1 MARCERGVARMKCG
15 LPSPLRGGSI
25 LSLSKDRVGLLM
37 EMLDA
42 NRSAERCRSD
52 PTPSAPRID
61 PPLKGEGRSHTFTR
75 PALRLSLKS
84 ENQQNPVNLFHPARD
99 KADRS
104 HKVAM
109 TAASGQ
115 QSDRELV
122 DRVAKGDRA
131 AVRLLFMRHHARVYR
146 FVARQTGSESMAD
159 DIANEVFLEL
169 WRQAPAFEGRS
180 EVSTWLLGI
189 ARFKALSA
197 LRKRKEVWIDDDDAA
212 AVPDTADT
220 PEVAVMKDDKA
231 AALRRMVN
239 ALPEEHRTVIDLA
252 YYHAKSVAEIGEI
265 LSIPVA
271 TVKTRMFYARKKL
284 GEALLAAGFER
295 GWP

>member
-1 MARCERGVARMKCG
+1 LLPMVAPM
-15 LPSPLRGGSI
+15 
-25 LSLSKDRVGLLM
+25 
-37 EMLDA
+37 
-42 NRSAERCRSD
+42 
-52 PTPSAPRID
+52 
-61 PPLKGEGRSHTFTR
+61 
-75 PALRLSLKS
+75 
-84 ENQQNPVNLFHPARD
+84 
-99 KADRS
+99 
-104 HKVAM
+104 VASS
-109 TAASGQ
+109 AASGQ

-122 DRVAKGDRA
+122 ERVAKGDRA

-146 FVARQTGSESMAD
+146 FAARQTGSESMAD

-169 WRQAPAFEGRS
+169 WKQAPAFEGRS

-220 PEVAVMKDDKA
+220 PEVAVMKEDKA
-231 AALRRMVN
+231 TALRGMVN

-252 YYHAKSVAEIGEI
+252 YYHAKSVSEIADI
-265 LSIPVA
+265 LSIPAA

-284 GEALLAAGFER
+284 GEALKAAGFER

>member
-1 MARCERGVARMKCG
+1 MVAPM
-15 LPSPLRGGSI
+15 
-25 LSLSKDRVGLLM
+25 VTT
-37 EMLDA
+37 
-42 NRSAERCRSD
+42 SA
-52 PTPSAPRID
+52 A
-61 PPLKGEGRSHTFTR
+61 
-75 PALRLSLKS
+75 
-84 ENQQNPVNLFHPARD
+84 
-99 KADRS
+99 
-104 HKVAM
+104 
-109 TAASGQ
+109 Q

-122 DRVAKGDRA
+122 ERVAKGDRA

-146 FVARQTGSESMAD
+146 FAARQTGSDMMAD

-197 LRKRKEVWIDDDDAA
+197 LRKKKEEWIGDDDAA
-212 AVPDTADT
+212 AIPDTADT

-231 AALRRMVN
+231 TALRGMVN
-239 ALPEEHRTVIDLA
+239 GLPEEHRTVIDLA
-252 YYHAKSVAEIGEI
+252 YYHAKSVAEIAEI

-284 GEALLAAGFER
+284 GEALKAAGFER
-295 GWP
+295 VWP

>member
-1 MARCERGVARMKCG
+1 MVAT
-15 LPSPLRGGSI
+15 
-25 LSLSKDRVGLLM
+25 
-37 EMLDA
+37 
-42 NRSAERCRSD
+42 SA
-52 PTPSAPRID
+52 AP
-61 PPLKGEGRSHTFTR
+61 
-75 PALRLSLKS
+75 
-84 ENQQNPVNLFHPARD
+84 
-99 KADRS
+99 
-104 HKVAM
+104 
-109 TAASGQ
+109 GQ

-122 DRVAKGDRA
+122 ERVASGDRA
-131 AVRLLFMRHHARVYR
+131 AVRLLFMRHHARIYR
-146 FVARQTGSESMAD
+146 FVVRQTGSDMMAD

-169 WRQAPAFEGRS
+169 WRKAPAFEGRS

-197 LRKRKEVWIDDDDAA
+197 LRKKKEEWIDEDDAA

-220 PEVAVMKDDKA
+220 PEIAAMKEDKA

-252 YYHAKSVAEIGEI
+252 YYHAKSVVEIGEI

-284 GEALLAAGFER
+284 GEALQAAGFER

>member
-1 MARCERGVARMKCG
+1 M
-15 LPSPLRGGSI
+15 
-25 LSLSKDRVGLLM
+25 VG
-37 EMLDA
+37 
-42 NRSAERCRSD
+42 
-52 PTPSAPRID
+52 T
-61 PPLKGEGRSHTFTR
+61 
-75 PALRLSLKS
+75 
-84 ENQQNPVNLFHPARD
+84 
-99 KADRS
+99 
-104 HKVAM
+104 

-115 QSDRELV
+115 QTDRELV
-122 DRVAKGDRA
+122 ERVAHGDRA

-146 FVARQTGSESMAD
+146 FVARQTGSDMMAD

-189 ARFKALSA
+189 ARFKALSV
-197 LRKRKEVWIDDDDAA
+197 LRRKTEAPIDDDAA
-212 AVPDTADT
+212 AAIPDTADT
-220 PEVAVMKDDKA
+220 PEVALMKDDKA
-231 AALRRMVN
+231 VALRRMVN

-252 YYHAKSVAEIGEI
+252 YYHAKSVGEIGEI

-284 GEALLAAGFER
+284 GEALQAAGFER

>member
-1 MARCERGVARMKCG
+1 MVAPM
-15 LPSPLRGGSI
+15 
-25 LSLSKDRVGLLM
+25 VTT
-37 EMLDA
+37 
-42 NRSAERCRSD
+42 SA
-52 PTPSAPRID
+52 A
-61 PPLKGEGRSHTFTR
+61 
-75 PALRLSLKS
+75 
-84 ENQQNPVNLFHPARD
+84 
-99 KADRS
+99 
-104 HKVAM
+104 
-109 TAASGQ
+109 Q

-122 DRVAKGDRA
+122 ERVAKGDRA

-146 FVARQTGSESMAD
+146 FAARQTGSDMMAD

-197 LRKRKEVWIDDDDAA
+197 LRKKKEEWIGDEDAA

-220 PEVAVMKDDKA
+220 PEIAVMKGDKA
-231 AALRRMVN
+231 TALRGMVN

-252 YYHAKSVAEIGEI
+252 YYHAKSVTEIAGI

-284 GEALLAAGFER
+284 GEALKAAGFER

>member
-1 MARCERGVARMKCG
+1 MVAK
-15 LPSPLRGGSI
+15 
-25 LSLSKDRVGLLM
+25 
-37 EMLDA
+37 
-42 NRSAERCRSD
+42 
-52 PTPSAPRID
+52 TTAP
-61 PPLKGEGRSHTFTR
+61 
-75 PALRLSLKS
+75 
-84 ENQQNPVNLFHPARD
+84 
-99 KADRS
+99 
-104 HKVAM
+104 
-109 TAASGQ
+109 GQ

-122 DRVAKGDRA
+122 EQVAKGDRA

-146 FVARQTGSESMAD
+146 FVARQTGSEMMAD

-197 LRKRKEVWIDDDDAA
+197 LRKRKEEAIDDNDAA
-212 AVPDTADT
+212 AIPDTADT
-220 PEVAVMKDDKA
+220 PEVAVMKGDKA
-231 AALRRMVN
+231 DALRRMVN
-239 ALPEEHRTVIDLA
+239 ALPEEHRSVIDLA
-252 YYHAKSVAEIGEI
+252 YYHAKSVAEVAEI

-284 GEALLAAGFER
+284 GEALKAAGFER

>member
-1 MARCERGVARMKCG
+1 MVAPTVTTSAAR
-15 LPSPLRGGSI
+15 
-25 LSLSKDRVGLLM
+25 
-37 EMLDA
+37 
-42 NRSAERCRSD
+42 
-52 PTPSAPRID
+52 
-61 PPLKGEGRSHTFTR
+61 
-75 PALRLSLKS
+75 
-84 ENQQNPVNLFHPARD
+84 
-99 KADRS
+99 
-104 HKVAM
+104 
-109 TAASGQ
+109 

-122 DRVAKGDRA
+122 ERVAKGDRA

-146 FVARQTGSESMAD
+146 FAARQTGSDMMAD

-197 LRKRKEVWIDDDDAA
+197 LRKKKEEWIGDDDAA
-212 AVPDTADT
+212 AIPDTADT

-231 AALRRMVN
+231 TALRGMVN

-252 YYHAKSVAEIGEI
+252 YYHAKSVAEIAEI

-284 GEALLAAGFER
+284 GEALKAAGFER

>member
-1 MARCERGVARMKCG
+1 M
-15 LPSPLRGGSI
+15 
-25 LSLSKDRVGLLM
+25 
-37 EMLDA
+37 
-42 NRSAERCRSD
+42 
-52 PTPSAPRID
+52 
-61 PPLKGEGRSHTFTR
+61 
-75 PALRLSLKS
+75 
-84 ENQQNPVNLFHPARD
+84 NLFHPTRD
-99 KADRS
+99 RADRS
-104 HKVAM
+104 YKVAM
-109 TAASGQ
+109 TAAPGQ

-146 FVARQTGSESMAD
+146 FAARHTGSESMAD

-189 ARFKALSA
+189 ARFKGLSA

-231 AALRRMVN
+231 TALRRMVN

-252 YYHAKSVAEIGEI
+252 YYHAKSVTEIGEI

-284 GEALLAAGFER
+284 GEALKAAGFER